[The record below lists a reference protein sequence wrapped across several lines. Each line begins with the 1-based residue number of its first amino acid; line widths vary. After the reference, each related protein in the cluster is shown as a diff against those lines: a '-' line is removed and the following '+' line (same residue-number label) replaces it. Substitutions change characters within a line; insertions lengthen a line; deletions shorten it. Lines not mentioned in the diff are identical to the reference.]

1 MLPSLAE
8 ILRPPHDVLTDL
20 ERTYLERART
30 DNEPAETGRRGPTS
44 PPLSWP

>member
-20 ERTYLERART
+20 ERTYLERARAAGYY
-30 DNEPAETGRRGPTS
+30 PAADEEGAP
-44 PPLSWP
+44 